1 MLPFLE
7 DIAREFPEPLQPI
20 RQLLTALGV
29 LNEQL
34 DVIGIKVQKTQQLL
48 NLLLLLL
55 ILPPLSCWSSS
66 ASARIVLSRRRT
78 VSRSWV
84 ISACSLVR
92 SRSNARSFADFLYPT
107 LCSPLKSEFCLNCMP
122 SRAILFLNCFLEI
135 RILLSQATKGVYFRR
150 NFA

>member
-55 ILPPLSCWSSS
+55 IL
-66 ASARIVLSRRRT
+66 
-78 VSRSWV
+78 
-84 ISACSLVR
+84 
-92 SRSNARSFADFLYPT
+92 
-107 LCSPLKSEFCLNCMP
+107 SPLVLEFIRERADCFVSQKNSLPQLGDFCLQFGP
-122 SRAILFLNCFLEI
+122 LPVER
-135 RILLSQATKGVYFRR
+135 QVFR
-150 NFA
+150 